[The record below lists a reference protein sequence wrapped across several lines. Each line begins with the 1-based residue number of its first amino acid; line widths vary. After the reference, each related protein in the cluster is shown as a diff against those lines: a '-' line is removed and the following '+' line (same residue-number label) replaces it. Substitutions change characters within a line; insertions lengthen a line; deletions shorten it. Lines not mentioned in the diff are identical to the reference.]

1 MRPPGPELMAQMAA
15 AAGPGGMRMPPPEIL
30 AGMIPPEMAANMP
43 GLKGMLPP
51 EIANR
56 MPMPELPGFLAN
68 RPPGPGMGD
77 MKMQPPL
84 EMMQTDQMPNG
95 MNGTILDPEK
105 EEKQKSIRLFQAVC
119 KCIGGCLVRDFQGIR
134 AE

>member
-1 MRPPGPELMAQMAA
+1 MNVTRSKKRFERKINSSQIFNFS
-15 AAGPGGMRMPPPEIL
+15 GMRMPPPEILAQMIPPELANRMAGSAGPPTAEML

-68 RPPGPGMGD
+68 RPPG
-77 MKMQPPL
+77 
-84 EMMQTDQMPNG
+84 
-95 MNGTILDPEK
+95 K
-105 EEKQKSIRLFQAVC
+105 EICSN
-119 KCIGGCLVRDFQGIR
+119 LVFCVTVQIF
-134 AE
+134 

>member
-1 MRPPGPELMAQMAA
+1 
-15 AAGPGGMRMPPPEIL
+15 MPPPEILARMIPPELANRMAGSAGPPTAEML

-43 GLKGMLPP
+43 GLKSMLPP

-77 MKMQPPL
+77 MKMQPTL

-105 EEKQKSIRLFQAVC
+105 EEKQKSIRLFQAG
-119 KCIGGCLVRDFQGIR
+119 KN
-134 AE
+134 

>member
-1 MRPPGPELMAQMAA
+1 
-15 AAGPGGMRMPPPEIL
+15 
-30 AGMIPPEMAANMP
+30 MAANMP

-56 MPMPELPGFLAN
+56 MPMPELPGFLAS

-105 EEKQKSIRLFQAVC
+105 EEKQKSIRLFQAGKNPSSIYSWFLKPLSVLHSRFPT
-119 KCIGGCLVRDFQGIR
+119 KTTV
-134 AE
+134 